1 MVSLRSLRLGGNLS
15 RPIAARG
22 RELIAG
28 WLTGLGQAVDALVF
42 PWSCS
47 LCGAEGSTGPFC
59 PSCRRELLERSVSS
73 AKSACPRCAMHV
85 GPFADLQKGCSE
97 CRGRSLGFDAALAF
111 GPYDEAIKDLC
122 LQLKHEQNAWLAP
135 WLGGLLVEGRREAIS
150 QLPADAW
157 VVPIPL
163 HWWRHWRR
171 GYNQAEVL
179 ARDLAKRLGLPIHRP
194 LRRIKATPR
203 LASMGITER
212 GQVLHRAFRAR
223 SSPQLKGRTVLLVDD
238 ILTTGA
244 TCGEAARE
252 LKRAGAAR
260 VVAVVIAR
268 AERRTS

>member
-1 MVSLRSLRLGGNLS
+1 LT
-15 RPIAARG
+15 AA
-22 RELIAG
+22 
-28 WLTGLGQAVDALVF
+28 
-42 PWSCS
+42 
-47 LCGAEGSTGPFC
+47 
-59 PSCRRELLERSVSS
+59 
-73 AKSACPRCAMHV
+73 SACPRCAMQV
-85 GPFADLQKGCSE
+85 GPFADLKDGCSE

-157 VVPIPL
+157 VVPVPL

-179 ARDLAKRLGLPIHRP
+179 ARDLAKRLDLPIHKP

-203 LASMGITER
+203 LAQKGITER
-212 GQVLHRAFRAR
+212 SELLHKAFRAR
-223 SSPQLKGRTVLLVDD
+223 SSPHLKGRTVLLVDD

-244 TCGEAARE
+244 TCSAAARE

-260 VVAVVIAR
+260 VIAVVIAR
-268 AERRTS
+268 AERKSS

>member
-1 MVSLRSLRLGGNLS
+1 
-15 RPIAARG
+15 
-22 RELIAG
+22 
-28 WLTGLGQAVDALVF
+28 
-42 PWSCS
+42 
-47 LCGAEGSTGPFC
+47 
-59 PSCRRELLERSVSS
+59 LERSVLT
-73 AKSACPRCAMHV
+73 AKSACPRCAMQV
-85 GPFADLQKGCSE
+85 GPFADLQEGCSQ

-111 GPYDEAIKDLC
+111 GSYEGAIKDLC
-122 LQLKHEQNAWLAP
+122 LQLKVEQNAWLAP
-135 WLGGLLVEGRREAIS
+135 WLGDLLVEGRCEAIS

-157 VVPIPL
+157 VVPVPL

-203 LASMGITER
+203 LASMGITAR
-212 GQVLHRAFRAR
+212 GQVLHKAFRVR
-223 SSPQLKGRTVLLVDD
+223 SNPHLKGRTVLLVDD

-260 VVAVVIAR
+260 VVAVVIGR
-268 AERRTS
+268 ADRKSS